1 MIKHLKLDAGVTV
14 TSDHIHCQPCN
25 LTRAGGF
32 SPEAGILLCQD
43 GFLSKKHMEDTF
55 VHELV
60 HMYDHA
66 RFKVDWKDLRHHAC
80 SEVSLSPAA
89 INGHCRR

>member
-1 MIKHLKLDAGVTV
+1 MMKHLALEGANV
-14 TSDHIHCQPCN
+14 SADHIHCSPCDV
-25 LTRAGGF
+25 TRAGGF

-43 GFLSKKHMEDTF
+43 RFLSKSHMKDTL

-66 RFKVDWKDLRHHAC
+66 KFKVDWNNLRHHAC
-80 SEVSLSPAA
+80 SEVSECHIFMWP
-89 INGHCRR
+89 N